1 MRDTVMVVVGL
12 VMALGA
18 AAMLVWTDADPAGFV
33 PFAVV
38 GLVVIG
44 VGARHRGER
53 QRPGFDEAAGLHG

>member
-18 AAMLVWTDADPAGFV
+18 AAMLVWTDADPAALV

-38 GLVVIG
+38 GIVVIG
-44 VGARHRGER
+44 VGARRRREAER
-53 QRPGFDEAAGLHG
+53 SGFDETAGIHG